1 MNLTPEQIAAMIAIG
16 FQTYRRQ
23 FQSSTRRAVAR
34 FESRDWVAIRRDG
47 LERRDAYGATLDET
61 INSLVD
67 AGYDTEHRDSWSAAR
82 ALFRTQHADDP
93 YQEIAETFF
102 NSVAR
107 RLFGTEGIDPQ
118 LEFLAWPP
126 STTIV
131 SARPMLRVYEQ
142 PADVRSL
149 LDDLLRDC
157 RFHASWED
165 RHSDL
170 DAALELM
177 PSVPDRVEVVDR
189 LFYRGKG
196 AYLVGRMFQGQDET
210 PFALAIR
217 HGRSGLRLGAILV
230 GEEDIAILFS
240 YTRSAFLVSVDVP
253 RHLVEFL
260 SELLPWRKKSEI
272 YESIGFRKQSKTERY
287 RDLVSYLHT
296 STEDFVY
303 TPGIPGL
310 VMIVFMLEGYD
321 VVFKVIRDR
330 FPPQKNVTPDAV
342 ERKYRL
348 VARHDRAGRLVEAQ
362 RFVDL
367 RLPAL
372 RFNSELLEEL
382 TSEAS
387 RTVTVENGQVSIRT
401 VYVER
406 RVVPLDIFLS
416 QADDDAAARAIV
428 GYGTAIKN
436 LAASNIF
443 PGDMLLKN
451 FGVTARGR
459 IVFYDYDEISD
470 LTDLRFRRFPT
481 SSSHFDELSSTPTF
495 GVGPNDIFPEELPRF
510 LGLSN
515 QLRSTFDESHGDL
528 FDVTFWQGVQ
538 DRLEAGEII
547 EILPYRRARTLPPR
561 VERRALTVNGRQE
574 TE

>member
-1 MNLTPEQIAAMIAIG
+1 MNLTPEQIAAIIAIG
-16 FQTYRRQ
+16 FQTYRRH
-23 FQSSTRRAVAR
+23 FQSSTRRAAAR

-61 INSLVD
+61 IDSLKD

-82 ALFRTQHADDP
+82 ALFRSEHVDDP

-107 RLFGTEGIDPQ
+107 RLFGTEGIDAQ
-118 LEFLAWPP
+118 LEFLASPP
-126 STTIV
+126 RTTV
-131 SARPMLRVYEQ
+131 VPARPMLRIYER

-149 LDDLLRDC
+149 LEDLLRDC

-165 RHSDL
+165 RHGDL

-196 AYLVGRMFQGQDET
+196 AYLVGRVFHGEDET

-217 HGRSGLRLGAILV
+217 HGRSGLRLGAVLV
-230 GEEDIAILFS
+230 GEEDVAILFS
-240 YTRSAFLVSVDVP
+240 YTRAAFLVSVDVP
-253 RHLVEFL
+253 RLLVAFL
-260 SELLPWRKKSEI
+260 SELLPWRKTSEI

-287 RDLVSYLHT
+287 RDLVRYLEG

-367 RLPAL
+367 RLPAV
-372 RFNSELLEEL
+372 RFNRELLDEL

-387 RTVTVENGQVSIRT
+387 RTVTVANGQVSLST

-406 RVVPLDIFLS
+406 RVIPLDIFLT

-436 LAASNIF
+436 LAATNIF

-481 SSSHFDELSSTPTF
+481 SNDHFDELSSTPSF
-495 GVGPNDIFPEELPRF
+495 GVGPNDVFPEELPRF
-510 LGLSN
+510 LGLSK

-528 FDVTFWQGVQ
+528 FDITFWQGVQ

-547 EILPYRRARTLPPR
+547 EILPYRRARTLPSRP
-561 VERRALTVNGRQE
+561 ERRA
-574 TE
+574 

>member
-1 MNLTPEQIAAMIAIG
+1 M
-16 FQTYRRQ
+16 
-23 FQSSTRRAVAR
+23 
-34 FESRDWVAIRRDG
+34 AIRRDN
-47 LERRDAYGATLDET
+47 LERRDAYAPALDDT
-61 INSLVD
+61 IDSLLE

-82 ALFRTQHADDP
+82 ALFRTEQGGDP

-118 LEFLAWPP
+118 LEFLASPP
-126 STTIV
+126 RSGVIA
-131 SARPMLRVYEQ
+131 ARPMLRAYER
-142 PADVRSL
+142 PTDVRSL
-149 LDDLLRDC
+149 LEDLLRDC

-165 RHSDL
+165 RHGDL
-170 DAALELM
+170 DAALDLM
-177 PSVPDRVEVVDR
+177 PPVPDRVEVVDR

-196 AYLVGRMFQGQDET
+196 AYLVGRMFHGRDET

-240 YTRSAFLVSVDVP
+240 YTRAAFLVSVDVP
-253 RHLVEFL
+253 RDLVEFL
-260 SELLPWRKKSEI
+260 SALLPWRKKSEI

-287 RDLVSYLHT
+287 RDLVRYLDT

-310 VMIVFMLEGYD
+310 VMIVFMLPGYD

-367 RLPAL
+367 RLPAV
-372 RFNSELLEEL
+372 RFNRELLDEL
-382 TSEAS
+382 TDEAS
-387 RTVTVENGQVSIRT
+387 RTVTVANGQVLLGT

-406 RVVPLDIFLS
+406 RVVPLDIYLS

-436 LAASNIF
+436 LAATNVF

-459 IVFYDYDEISD
+459 IVFYDYDEISE
-470 LTDLRFRRFPT
+470 LTDLRFRRFP
-481 SSSHFDELSSTPTF
+481 SSNDHFDELSSTATF

-510 LGLSN
+510 LGLSR

-538 DRLEAGEII
+538 ERLEAGEII
-547 EILPYRRARTLPPR
+547 EILPYRRARTLPS
-561 VERRALTVNGRQE
+561 RAESRA
-574 TE
+574 